1 MRQSGPA
8 PLARALAVCS
18 ILMAG
23 ACAGGQSL
31 QINKVNGFARP
42 PSNIALYFKV
52 TRPDG
57 QSLSLSA
64 NDISVYEDGKLI
76 SSKKA
81 KRTLLP
87 PRHVVDRF
95 VLIMVDMSGPLVDS
109 EYLPNLFRSVDAF
122 GGRMVKLSRVGLAAF
137 DGDPEV
143 ETLIGF
149 TDPDPQAGLDAF
161 RKFRPRSRNTD
172 LWGAFVAGLKTLDAA
187 AKKSKLPYQDTTL
200 VLITDRT
207 DKAGR
212 QDRAQALAR
221 VQKSKAN
228 VFVIG
233 IGDTINR
240 EELEPFGKTGFM
252 SVVHP
257 RDLDKPFLVFA
268 DRLEDRLSQ
277 DYLFSYCSPKRK
289 GKHEVELRLA
299 AGQWRGTVEHG
310 FSAKGFTNGCDPK
323 DPPLDADAGPES
335 AAATADA
342 PRSGTASARAA
353 RSRRSST
360 EDDDPDAADDES

>member
-8 PLARALAVCS
+8 PLLRVLAACS

-31 QINKVNGFARP
+31 QITKVEGFARP
-42 PSNIALYFKV
+42 PSNVALYFKV

-64 NDISVYEDGKLI
+64 NDISVYEDGKLV

-81 KRTLLP
+81 KRALLP

-95 VLIMVDMSGPLVDS
+95 VLILVDMSGPLVDS

-137 DGDPEV
+137 DGNSDV
-143 ETLIGF
+143 ETLVGF

-172 LWGAFVAGLKTLDAA
+172 LWGAFVAGLKVLDEA

-200 VLITDRT
+200 VLVTDRT
-207 DKAGR
+207 DRAGR
-212 QDRAQALAR
+212 HDRAQALAR

-240 EELEPFGKTGFM
+240 EELEPFGKTAFM
-252 SVVHP
+252 SVAHP

-268 DRLEDRLSQ
+268 DRIEDRLGQ

-289 GKHEVELRLA
+289 GKHDVELRLA
-299 AGQWRGTVEHG
+299 AGQWRGRVEHN

-323 DPPLDADAGPES
+323 DPPIDSDGGPES
-335 AAATADA
+335 AAATAGA
-342 PRSGTASARAA
+342 LQSGTAAA
-353 RSRRSST
+353 GSTRIRRVPV
-360 EDDDPDAADDES
+360 EDDASDES